1 MKEGSI
7 SFEDLKLNRQILN
20 ALEDMGFEYPS
31 PVQEKVIPKV
41 LAGHDLFG
49 IAPTGTGKTAAFIIP
64 LLMKLKFAEGEHPR
78 ALILA
83 PTRELAIQIDQDISK
98 ISAYYDL
105 RHVCIY
111 G

>member
-1 MKEGSI
+1 MQDEPR
-7 SFEDLKLNRQILN
+7 SFQDLKLTKQILN
-20 ALEDMGFEYPS
+20 AVSDLGFESPT

-41 LAGHDLFG
+41 SAGHDLFG

-64 LLMKLKFAEGEHPR
+64 LLMKLKFAQGEHPR

-83 PTRELAIQIDQDISK
+83 PTRELAIQIDQDIAK
-98 ISAYYDL
+98 ISSYYYL